1 MGKIIAFVSQKGGVA
16 KSTLARGVASE
27 ASKSGLSVKV
37 ADLDTQQGTFAEW
50 HRIRL
55 NNSFNSIGSVEVFAK
70 AKDAIDQADHYDLLI
85 IDGAARAS
93 SATLEI
99 AKIAD
104 LVILPTCASRDD
116 LTPAIRL
123 AHELQQKGTPN
134 KDIAL
139 ALTRIGTQ
147 SEIDDARE
155 FIQQSGYQVL
165 DGELQEKP
173 GYRQAQNDGL
183 SITETRYK
191 SLNEKADKLLNSI
204 INLLLEED

>member
-16 KSTLARGVASE
+16 KSTLARGVACE
-27 ASKSGLSVKV
+27 AAKSGLNIKV

-55 NNSFNSIGSVEVFAK
+55 NNGMKAIGSVELFAK
-70 AKDAIDQADHYDLLI
+70 AKDAINQADNYDLLV

-99 AKIAD
+99 AKTAD

-123 AHELQQKGTPN
+123 AHELQNKGTDN
-134 KDIAL
+134 KNIAL
-139 ALTRIGTQ
+139 ALTRVGTQ

-155 FIQQSGYQVL
+155 FILQSGYRVL
-165 DGELQEKP
+165 DGELLEKP
-173 GYRQAQNDGL
+173 AYRQAQNEGL

-204 INLLLEED
+204 INLLLE